1 MIGLDT
7 NVVVR
12 YLVQDDPVQ
21 SKIANRI
28 FEHDI
33 TSSNEGLVS
42 SIVLCEVV
50 WVIHR
55 AYKQKKAKLLEI
67 VRLLL
72 ESENIEIEHRD
83 SVWRAL
89 RSFEYGEADFSD
101 YLLADI
107 NRTLGADTTVTFDA
121 HAAEKSHFSLAKKI

>member
-12 YLVQDDPVQ
+12 YLVQDDPAQ

-33 TSSNEGLVS
+33 TSSNKGLVS

-50 WVIHR
+50 WVIQR

-72 ESENIEIEHRD
+72 ESESIEIEHRD

-89 RSFEYGEADFSD
+89 RNYEFGEADFSD

-121 HAAEKSHFSLAKKI
+121 HAAENPLFSLAKKS